1 MVSTGAMTKDSGN
14 KDQNTEIW
22 HILEIRTNRVRKLKG
37 WAGHMG
43 ERGIPCRSEE
53 SSFSVSEDNS
63 TT

>member
-43 ERGIPCRSEE
+43 ERGIPCRS
-53 SSFSVSEDNS
+53 
-63 TT
+63 